1 MSRPRSNVLKVGDK
15 VSYKKHEGVVV
26 SVSDYKV
33 KPYNV
38 HFMSHKRGLF
48 NFNDL
53 SKVRPKF
60 NLTELVDDETIS
72 IKDSIDG
79 EA

>member
-15 VSYKKHEGVVV
+15 VSYKKEEGVVV
-26 SVSDYKV
+26 SVSNCKIR
-33 KPYNV
+33 PYNV

-48 NFNDL
+48 GFNQL
-53 SKVRPKF
+53 TKVRPQF
-60 NLTELVDDETIS
+60 NLVELVDEEVIS
-72 IKDSIDG
+72 NKDSIDA